1 MICNFCKEEFE
12 ENSIGSGKITIEER
26 INYKEYNYVTSTS
39 NVCPRCLDHIF
50 LLYKDEGN
58 KENN

>member
-50 LLYKDEGN
+50 FTL
-58 KENN
+58 